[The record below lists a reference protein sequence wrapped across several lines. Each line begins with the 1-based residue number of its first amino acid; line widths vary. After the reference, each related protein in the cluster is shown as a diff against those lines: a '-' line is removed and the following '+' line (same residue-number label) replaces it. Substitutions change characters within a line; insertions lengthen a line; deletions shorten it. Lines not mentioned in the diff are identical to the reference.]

1 LLGWNYYC
9 EERISLNEKFD
20 AIIVGGGPAGSAAA
34 LTMARA
40 GLSVVLLERGEFP
53 GAKNLFG
60 GVLYRKQIE
69 ELVPEFWKERN
80 FPMERYIVEQRIWM
94 MGKESMVTF
103 GHRNEKYSEPFNCFT
118 GLRVAFDQW
127 FAGKAV
133 DAGALPVYETVA
145 LDVIREGDR
154 VVGVKTDREDGNLY
168 ADVVVIADG
177 VNSLLGKAM
186 GIHKEWKPDEVSLA
200 VKEIIALPREKIEDR
215 FGLEGN
221 EGVTI
226 EFMGE
231 TSLGMAGMGFLYT
244 NKETISLGVGVM
256 VNHLRDK
263 KVKPYAILDAVKQ
276 HPMIRKLIQGGETKE
291 YSGHLIPEGGF
302 HSIPPLSGSGWCV
315 CGDAAQL
322 VNFVNREGTN
332 LAMTSGRLAGEAII
346 EAKSKGDFSAASMK
360 AYDQKIQTSFVHK
373 DLKKYKGMH
382 QFLKEQDPE
391 LLFDKL
397 PRALNEAA
405 YNMFLVDGIPKADK
419 QKMAV
424 NLIKGAAGGT
434 MNLMKLGYKGWR
446 AMNG

>member
-1 LLGWNYYC
+1 M
-9 EERISLNEKFD
+9 NEKFD
-20 AIIVGGGPAGSAAA
+20 AIVVGAGPAGSAAA

-53 GAKNLFG
+53 GAKNIFG

-69 ELVPEFWKERN
+69 ELVPEFWKEKN
-80 FPMERYIVEQRIWM
+80 FPMERNIVEQRIWM
-94 MGKESMVTF
+94 MSKESMVTF
-103 GHRNEKYSEPFNCFT
+103 GHRNEAYKEPYNCFT
-118 GLRVAFDQW
+118 GLRVKFDQW
-127 FAGKAV
+127 LADKAV
-133 DAGALPVYETVA
+133 AAGALPVYETVA
-145 LDVIREGDR
+145 LDVIREGER
-154 VVGVKTDREDGNLY
+154 VVGVRTDREDGELY
-168 ADVVVIADG
+168 ADAVIIADG

-186 GIHKEWKPDEVSLA
+186 GIHKEWQPDEVSLA
-200 VKEIIALPREKIEDR
+200 VKEVIALPREKIEDR
-215 FGLEGN
+215 FGLEGD

-263 KVKPYAILDAVKQ
+263 RVKPYALLEAVKQ
-276 HPMIRKLIQGGETKE
+276 HPMIRKLIQGGEAKE

-302 HSIPPLSGSGWCV
+302 HSVPPLSGDGWCV

-322 VNFVNREGTN
+322 VNFVHREGTN
-332 LAMTSGRLAGEAII
+332 LAMTSGRLAGEAVI
-346 EAKSKGDFSAASMK
+346 EAKNRGDFSAFSLK
-360 AYDQKIQTSFVHK
+360 AYDQKIRESFIYK
-373 DLKKYKGMH
+373 DLKKYRGMH

-397 PRALNEAA
+397 PKALNEAA
-405 YNMFLVDGIPKADK
+405 YHMFLVDGVPKAEK
-419 QKMAV
+419 QKKAV
-424 NLIKGAAGGT
+424 QLIKSAAGGT
-434 MNLMKLGYKGWR
+434 VNLMKLGYKGWR

>member
-1 LLGWNYYC
+1 M
-9 EERISLNEKFD
+9 SEKFN
-20 AIIVGGGPAGSAAA
+20 AIVVGGGPAGAAAA

-53 GAKNLFG
+53 GSKNIFG

-69 ELVPEFWKERN
+69 EMVPEFWLEKNAPIERH
-80 FPMERYIVEQRIWM
+80 IVEQRIWM

-103 GHRNEKYSEPFNCFT
+103 GHRNEAYKEPFNCFT
-118 GLRVAFDQW
+118 GLRVKFDQW

-133 DAGALPVYETVA
+133 EAGALPIYETVA
-145 LDVIREGDR
+145 LDVIREGDK
-154 VVGVKTDREDGNLY
+154 VVGVRTDREDGDLY

-177 VNSLLGKAM
+177 VNSLIGKAM
-186 GIHKEWKPDEVSLA
+186 GIHKEWTPDQVSLA
-200 VKEIIALPREKIEDR
+200 VKEVIALPREKIEDR
-215 FGLEGN
+215 FGLEGD

-244 NKETISLGVGVM
+244 NKETLSLGVGVM

-291 YSGHLIPEGGF
+291 YSGHLIPEGGLT
-302 HSIPPLSGSGWCV
+302 SIPPLSGNGWCV

-322 VNFVNREGTN
+322 VNFVHREGTN
-332 LAMTSGRLAGEAII
+332 LAMTSGRFAGEAIVA
-346 EAKSKGDFSAASMK
+346 AKNNGDFSTASL
-360 AYDQKIQTSFVHK
+360 ALYDQKIRSSFIHK

-382 QFLKEQDPE
+382 QFLKDQDPE

-397 PRALNEAA
+397 PRAMNEAA
-405 YNMFLVDGIPKADK
+405 YHMFLVDGISKADK
-419 QKMAV
+419 QKKAAQ
-424 NLIKGAAGGT
+424 LIKGAAGGT
-434 MNLMKLGYKGWR
+434 MNLVKLGYKGWR